1 MAFKLGDVIVD
12 RLQFGYGARANGTP
26 ICNGFSCCVV

>member
-12 RLQFGYGARANGTP
+12 RLQFGYTTVCFNSAYRGKY
-26 ICNGFSCCVV
+26 